1 MKILME
7 KSPFLE
13 KVLVLADG
21 SPLSNVAM
29 ATTVNIVKK
38 TGAKVVVLHVIPD
51 RALYSAFYPEN
62 IPFDVIS
69 KILDSMEERG
79 KKIIGEAQDFF
90 KKEKVEVDAQIMR
103 GPDPAEVALEY
114 SRQGFDVIIV
124 GARGEDEKDPHM
136 LGSITRKVVMNAT
149 IPTIII
155 KKDCPLERFLVC
167 IDGSEHSI
175 IALNYT
181 TKLAKEM
188 DSKII
193 LLNVEERKLYDMSPK
208 TAKEGGEMVIS
219 HALSTIGKP
228 ELDAEKKVEFGV
240 ASDVIVD
247 VAEKENVDLIV
258 MGSRGLGTVK
268 RFLLGSVSDDVS
280 QKARTSVLIVPW
292 RK

>member
-1 MKILME
+1 ME
-7 KSPFLE
+7 KDSFLE

-29 ATTVNIVKK
+29 ATTMNIVKK
-38 TGAKVVVLHVIPD
+38 TGAKVTVLHVIPD

-79 KKIIGEAQDFF
+79 KKIIGEAQDLF
-90 KKEKVEVDAQIMR
+90 KKEEIEVDAQITR

-149 IPTIII
+149 IPTLII
-155 KKDCPLERFLVC
+155 KRECPLERSLVC
-167 IDGSEHSI
+167 VDGSEHSI
-175 IALNYT
+175 IALDYT
-181 TKLAKEM
+181 TKLAQEM
-188 DSKII
+188 GSKIT

-208 TAKEGGEMVIS
+208 TAKEGGELVIL
-219 HALSTIGKP
+219 HALSQIGKP
-228 ELDAEKKVEFGV
+228 DLDVEKRVEFGV

-247 VAEKENVDLIV
+247 VAEKENMDLIV
-258 MGSRGLGTVK
+258 MGSRGLGIVK